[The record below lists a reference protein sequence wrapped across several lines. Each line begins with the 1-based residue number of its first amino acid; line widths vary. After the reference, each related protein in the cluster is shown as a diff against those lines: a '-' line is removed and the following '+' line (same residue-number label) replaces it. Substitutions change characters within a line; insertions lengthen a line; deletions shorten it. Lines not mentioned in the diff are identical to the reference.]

1 MIMSDPNA
9 LRSHAIRP
17 LPFDPPSLHGLSARL
32 VTSHWENN
40 YGGAVKRLNAIEQ
53 ELAQLNWATAPSFV
67 LNGLK
72 REQLIAMNSM
82 LLHEVYFESLGPS
95 EPGAALITQMEKDFG
110 GFDRWAAEFA
120 ALGKALAGGSGWV
133 LLCWAARDGV
143 LLNTWAGDH
152 AHNLAGGIPLLALD
166 MYEHSYHM
174 DFGANA
180 GAYVTAVM
188 RNLNLAAATAK
199 LESSQGR

>member
-1 MIMSDPNA
+1 MTMPDPIG
-9 LRSHAIRP
+9 LRSYAIRP
-17 LPFDPPSLHGLSARL
+17 LPFDPQSLHGLSAPL

-40 YGGAVKRLNAIEQ
+40 YGGAVKRLNAIAR
-53 ELAQLNWATAPSFV
+53 ELAQLDWATAPGFV

-95 EPGAALITQMEKDFG
+95 EPGPALLAQMEKDFG

-133 LLCWAARDGV
+133 LLCWTARDGALV
-143 LLNTWAGDH
+143 NTWAADH
-152 AHNLAGGIPLLALD
+152 THNLAGGIPLLALD

-180 GAYVTAVM
+180 GAYVAAVM
-188 RNLNLAAATAK
+188 KNLNLAAATTK
-199 LESSQGR
+199 LESSRRR